1 MNRFVIAD
9 MTQCIGC
16 RTCEIACVVAHS
28 ADNKVSTLMPEQFH
42 PRLSVMK
49 SFAVSTPILCHQC
62 EDAPCENACPN
73 GAIITGSHGVQLLA
87 SRCIGC
93 KTCMLVCPFGAMS
106 IIERPA
112 DGQQAADS
120 QPVMAS
126 GSGRAQ
132 AHKCDLCHQRESGPA
147 CIEVCPTNAL
157 KLVTPGVLEALQRE
171 KTVAGRTRQRT
182 RYRPLTYDHKDKK

>member
-1 MNRFVIAD
+1 
-9 MTQCIGC
+9 
-16 RTCEIACVVAHS
+16 
-28 ADNKVSTLMPEQFH
+28 
-42 PRLSVMK
+42 
-49 SFAVSTPILCHQC
+49 
-62 EDAPCENACPN
+62 
-73 GAIITGSHGVQLLA
+73 
-87 SRCIGC
+87 
-93 KTCMLVCPFGAMS
+93 MS
-106 IIERPA
+106 IIERPT

-157 KLVTPGVLEALQRE
+157 KLVTPGYWKPYSA

-182 RYRPLTYDHKDKK
+182 RYRPLTYDHKDKNEKILTVCPYCGSGCKLNLLVEDGEIVGAEPADGVTNQESCV

>member
-9 MTQCIGC
+9 MAQCIGC
-16 RTCEIACVVAHS
+16 RTCEIACVVSHS
-28 ADNKVSTLMPEQFH
+28 PENKVSAITPEQFH

-73 GAIITGSHGVQLLA
+73 SAIITGSHGVQVLA

-93 KTCMLVCPFGAMS
+93 KTCMLVCPFGAMT
-106 IIERPA
+106 IIERSA
-112 DGQQAADS
+112 EITRAADNA
-120 QPVMAS
+120 P
-126 GSGRAQ
+126 RAQ
-132 AHKCDLCHQRESGPA
+132 AHKCDLCHSRESGPA

-157 KLVTPGVLEALQRE
+157 KLVTPMVLASLQRD
-171 KTVAGRTRQRT
+171 RQLRAA
-182 RYRPLTYDHKDKK
+182 RSAAPGIAR

>member
-28 ADNKVSTLMPEQFH
+28 AENKASAITPDQFH

-62 EDAPCENACPN
+62 EDAPCENSCPN
-73 GAIITGSHGVQLLA
+73 GAIVTGDHGVQVLA

-93 KTCMLVCPFGAMS
+93 KTCMLVCPFGAMNM
-106 IIERPA
+106 IEQINQNA
-112 DGQQAADS
+112 TVS
-120 QPVMAS
+120 
-126 GSGRAQ
+126 AQ
-132 AHKCDLCHQRESGPA
+132 AHKCDLCHSRETGPA
-147 CIEVCPTNAL
+147 CIEVCPTKAL
-157 KLVTPGVLEALQRE
+157 KLVTPRALENLQRD
-171 KTVAGRTRQRT
+171 RQLRAA
-182 RYRPLTYDHKDKK
+182 RGAASGIAR

>member
-28 ADNKVSTLMPEQFH
+28 TDNKVSSITVDKFH

-62 EDAPCENACPN
+62 EDAPCENSCPN
-73 GAIITGSHGVQLLA
+73 GAIVTGDHGVQVMA

-93 KTCMLVCPFGAMS
+93 KTCMLVCPFGAMNMVEQIS
-106 IIERPA
+106 HNA
-112 DGQQAADS
+112 TVS
-120 QPVMAS
+120 T
-126 GSGRAQ
+126 Q
-132 AHKCDLCHQRESGPA
+132 AHKCDLCHQREAGPA
-147 CIEVCPTNAL
+147 CIEVCPTKAL
-157 KLVTPGVLEALQRE
+157 KLVTPMALETLQRD
-171 KTVAGRTRQRT
+171 RQLRAARGT
-182 RYRPLTYDHKDKK
+182 LPGLAR

>member
-1 MNRFVIAD
+1 
-9 MTQCIGC
+9 
-16 RTCEIACVVAHS
+16 
-28 ADNKVSTLMPEQFH
+28 
-42 PRLSVMK
+42 
-49 SFAVSTPILCHQC
+49 
-62 EDAPCENACPN
+62 
-73 GAIITGSHGVQLLA
+73 
-87 SRCIGC
+87 
-93 KTCMLVCPFGAMS
+93 MS

-171 KTVAGRTRQRT
+171 NSCGPHEAAHQVSPVNLRS
-182 RYRPLTYDHKDKK
+182 

>member
-28 ADNKVSTLMPEQFH
+28 TNNKVSSITADKFH

-62 EDAPCENACPN
+62 EDAPCENSCPN
-73 GAIITGSHGVQLLA
+73 GAIVTGDHGVQVMA

-93 KTCMLVCPFGAMS
+93 KTCMLVCPFGAMNMVEQIS
-106 IIERPA
+106 HNA
-112 DGQQAADS
+112 TVS
-120 QPVMAS
+120 
-126 GSGRAQ
+126 AQ
-132 AHKCDLCHQRESGPA
+132 AHKCDLCHQREAGPA
-147 CIEVCPTNAL
+147 CIEVCPTKAL
-157 KLVTPGVLEALQRE
+157 KLVTPMALETLQRD
-171 KTVAGRTRQRT
+171 RQLRAARGT
-182 RYRPLTYDHKDKK
+182 LPGLAR

>member
-28 ADNKVSTLMPEQFH
+28 TNNNASTITPEQFH

-62 EDAPCENACPN
+62 EDAPCENSCPN
-73 GAIITGSHGVQLLA
+73 GAIVTGIHGVQVMA

-93 KTCMLVCPFGAMS
+93 KTCMLVCPFGAMNMVEQP
-106 IIERPA
+106 IH
-112 DGQQAADS
+112 DS
-120 QPVMAS
+120 MV
-126 GSGRAQ
+126 RAQ
-132 AHKCDLCHQRESGPA
+132 AHKCDLCHSREAGPA

-157 KLVTPGVLEALQRE
+157 KLVTPMALEALQRD
-171 KTVAGRTRQRT
+171 RQLRAA
-182 RYRPLTYDHKDKK
+182 RGAAPGIVR